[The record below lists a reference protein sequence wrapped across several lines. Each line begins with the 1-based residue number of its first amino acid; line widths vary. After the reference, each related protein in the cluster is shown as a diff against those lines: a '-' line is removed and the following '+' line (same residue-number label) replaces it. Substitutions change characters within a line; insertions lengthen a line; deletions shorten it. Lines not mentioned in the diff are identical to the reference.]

1 MKISVLFSPIVAD
14 ELYFTHKTTVVI
26 DVLRASS
33 SIIAAFTNGAK
44 EVIPMASVDFAVK
57 LSGGMFSGQTLLC
70 GERNTKMIDGFAVGN
85 SPFEYS
91 SEVVKNKNIV
101 FYSTN
106 GSKAI
111 VKAKYSENL
120 FVSSFNNLKA
130 VAGHLAKL
138 NCDVEILC
146 AGNENR
152 FSLEDSVCSG
162 MLIAELKKMNID
174 IEHSDSSLTAFALY
188 ESLGTNI
195 LEMLKNSEHGKKLLD
210 NGFEEDL
217 EYCSRYNVT
226 VAIPSYD
233 GRTLKLLDPNL
244 VQAVE
249 SDEGWAKRANGS

>member
-1 MKISVLFSPIVAD
+1 MKIRVLFSPINAD
-14 ELYFTHKTTVVI
+14 ELYFTNKTTVVI

-33 SIIAAFTNGAK
+33 SIIAAFANGAK
-44 EVIPMASVDFAVK
+44 EVIPMATVDFAVK

-85 SPFEYS
+85 SPLEYS
-91 SEVVKNKNIV
+91 HDVVRNKNIV

-130 VAGHLAKL
+130 VAEYLVKL

-162 MLIAELKKMNID
+162 MLIAEMRKLNSE
-174 IEHSDSSLTAFALY
+174 IELSDSSSAAYILY

-210 NGFEEDL
+210 NGFGEDL

-226 VAIPSYD
+226 SAIPYYD
-233 GRTLKLLDPNL
+233 GRTLKLLDQSP
-244 VQAVE
+244 VQAFE
-249 SDEGWAKRANGS
+249 SNEGWAKN